1 MNNIETMRLS
11 RLFKCLCLALL
22 SMCFSYD
29 AVSQYVPTYEV
40 IADSS
45 ITFPTVISFGGSPS
59 AFAKNG
65 SVAKVPLGGTK
76 YDFTYLNTPGFIG
89 IDTVQFNYFV
99 APGSIV
105 HAIAYVEVVPSIIRA
120 NSDFAISSVGQAIE
134 VNVLSNDYSS
144 MNVLNL
150 TSIPVVTN
158 GFAFILPDSSI
169 YYQPDPGFM
178 GFGSMNYVVCDSID
192 NCATGTLTVSV
203 NDGSGP
209 LANDSIYVN
218 TIEDTAV
225 SIPLLY
231 EGYEMVSAPN
241 NGTATIEP
249 GGVVTYSPTSAFV
262 GSDQFLIK
270 ISLYGSTIYRDIF
283 VDVLPKSNTNTV
295 AFDDYGYTPIN
306 MEIDIN
312 VTDNDIG
319 NYNIKSFTQ
328 PQFGEG
334 VVSKVNGD
342 VLKFTPS
349 IDFSG
354 PAEFTYT
361 VKNASGFSESASVTI
376 SVDDQE
382 PQEDPFEL
390 YTNKNT
396 PLVLYYNVPISYT
409 EFDVV
414 NDPNHGSLE
423 YIVGDTTIQIG
434 TQSIDV
440 ENVIIYHPDID
451 YTGDDEFEIDYCVTV
466 NNSCYLTKIIV
477 HVLDVGT
484 ELCASQDCVWPGD
497 SNNDGIANMLDL
509 LQLGRTIGEFGLSR
523 TNPTID
529 WYGQFASEWGK
540 SSFGTNLDFKYA
552 DADGNGE
559 VNESDLTSLNNHYD
573 LTHAVHPDI
582 NPYEKTYPLVLV
594 PTTVGPY
601 NAGDLVSFD
610 LELGQVGAEA
620 VNMYGFTYSF
630 AYNSSFVDATSID
643 LDFDESSWIY
653 TNNNS
658 PVLTLTK
665 NLELQERVDAGLTR
679 TNGYSVSGR
688 GKVATVSFII
698 EDDIQIKSKDRYISF
713 EVVLDD
719 IISQDDNGH
728 YFKLPSF
735 KREVILDLG
744 GFNELSS
751 DEDLIVY
758 PNPADQFLTVHLNG
772 QSVMTDVT
780 IYNMAGMEVFHLNNL
795 QWEHAQLSVNDYA
808 EGMYII
814 QAKISDGSVINKKF
828 HVIKQ

>member
-11 RLFKCLCLALL
+11 QVLKCLCIALMSL
-22 SMCFSYD
+22 CFSYD
-29 AVSQYVPTYEV
+29 AIAQSVPTYEV

-45 ITFPTVISFGGSPS
+45 LTFPTVISFGGSPS

-65 SVAKVPLGGTK
+65 TVAKTPLGGTK
-76 YDFTYLNTPGFIG
+76 YDFTYLNSPGFIG

-105 HAIAYVEVVPSIIRA
+105 HAIAYVEVVPSIIIA
-120 NSDFAISSVGQAIE
+120 NSDFATSSVGQAIE

-169 YYQPDPGFM
+169 YFQPDPGFM

-209 LANDSIYVN
+209 LVNDSIYVS
-218 TIEDTAV
+218 TIEDNSV

-231 EGYEMVSAPN
+231 EGYEMVAPPAS
-241 NGTATIEP
+241 GTALIEA
-249 GGVVTYSPTSAFV
+249 GGVVTYTPNTSFI

-270 ISLYGSTIYRDIF
+270 ITSNGSTIYRDVF
-283 VDVLPKSNTNTV
+283 VEVLPQINTNTV
-295 AFDDYGYTPIN
+295 AFDDYGYTPIY
-306 MEIDIN
+306 MEIEIN

-319 NYNIKSFTQ
+319 NFNINIFTQ

-334 VVSKVNGD
+334 LVTKVNGD
-342 VLKFTPS
+342 VLKFVPTAN
-349 IDFSG
+349 FTG

-361 VKNASGFSESASVTI
+361 VKNASGFSETASVTI
-376 SVDDQE
+376 VVDDQE

-396 PLVLYYNVPISYT
+396 PLVLYYNIPISYT

-414 NDPNHGSLE
+414 NDPNHGNLE
-423 YIVGDTTIQIG
+423 YIEGDTTIIIG

-451 YTGDDEFEIDYCVTV
+451 YIGDDEFEIDYCVTV
-466 NNSCYLTKIIV
+466 NNTCYLTKIIV
-477 HVLDVGT
+477 HVLDEGS
-484 ELCASQDCVWPGD
+484 ELCAAQDCVWPGD
-497 SNNDGIANMLDL
+497 GNNDGIANMLDL
-509 LQLGRTIGEFGLSR
+509 LQLGRTIGEFGLAR
-523 TNPTID
+523 TNPTVN
-529 WYGQFASEWGK
+529 WYGQFSSEWGK
-540 SSFGTNLDFKYA
+540 SSFGSNLDFKYA

-559 VNESDLTSLNNHYD
+559 VNESDLTSLDNHYD

-594 PTTVGPY
+594 PTTTGPY
-601 NAGDLVSFD
+601 SAGDLVTFD

-620 VNMYGFTYSF
+620 INMYGFTYAF
-630 AYNSSFVDATSID
+630 AYNSTLVNAGSISV
-643 LDFDESSWIY
+643 DFDESSWIY

-658 PVLTLTK
+658 PVLTMTK

-688 GKVATVSFII
+688 GKVATISFII
-698 EDDIQIKSKDRYISF
+698 DDDLDPQFASRYIPI
-713 EVVLDD
+713 EIGLEE
-719 IISQDDNGH
+719 IISQDENGN
-728 YFKLPSF
+728 YFVLPDF
-735 KREVILDLG
+735 RTEVILDTG
-744 GFNELSS
+744 GFDEPTS

-758 PNPADQFLTVHLNG
+758 PNPTDQFLTIHLNG
-772 QSVMTDVT
+772 QGFMTEVS
-780 IYNMAGMEVFHLNNL
+780 IFNIAGLEVFHLDNL
-795 QWEHAQLSVNDYA
+795 QWERAQLSVNDYA
-808 EGMYII
+808 EGMYIL
-814 QAKISDGSVINKKF
+814 QAKISDGTVINKKF
-828 HVIKQ
+828 QVIKK

>member
-11 RLFKCLCLALL
+11 QVLKCLCIALMSL
-22 SMCFSYD
+22 CFSYD
-29 AVSQYVPTYEV
+29 AIAQSVPTYEV

-45 ITFPTVISFGGSPS
+45 LTFPTVISFGGSPS

-65 SVAKVPLGGTK
+65 TVAKTPLGGTK
-76 YDFTYLNTPGFIG
+76 YDFTYLNSPGFIG

-105 HAIAYVEVVPSIIRA
+105 HAIAYVEVVPSIIIA
-120 NSDFAISSVGQAIE
+120 NSDFATSSVGQAIE

-169 YYQPDPGFM
+169 YFQPDPGFM

-209 LANDSIYVN
+209 LVNDSIYVS
-218 TIEDTAV
+218 TIEDNSV

-231 EGYEMVSAPN
+231 EGYEMVAPPAS
-241 NGTATIEP
+241 GTALIEA
-249 GGVVTYSPTSAFV
+249 GGVVTYTPNTSFI

-270 ISLYGSTIYRDIF
+270 ITSNGSTIYRDVF
-283 VDVLPKSNTNTV
+283 VEVLPQINTNTV

-306 MEIDIN
+306 MEIEIN

-319 NYNIKSFTQ
+319 NFNINIFTQ

-334 VVSKVNGD
+334 LVTKVNGD
-342 VLKFTPS
+342 VLKFVPTAN
-349 IDFSG
+349 FTG

-361 VKNASGFSESASVTI
+361 VKNASGFSETASVTI
-376 SVDDQE
+376 VVDDQE

-396 PLVLYYNVPISYT
+396 PLVLYYNIPISYT

-414 NDPNHGSLE
+414 NDPNHGNLE
-423 YIVGDTTIQIG
+423 YIEGDTTIIIG

-451 YTGDDEFEIDYCVTV
+451 YIGDDEFEIDYCVTV
-466 NNSCYLTKIIV
+466 NNTCYLTKIIV
-477 HVLDVGT
+477 HVLDEGS
-484 ELCASQDCVWPGD
+484 ELCAAQDCVWPGD
-497 SNNDGIANMLDL
+497 GNNDGIANMLDL
-509 LQLGRTIGEFGLSR
+509 LQLGRTIGEFGLAR
-523 TNPTID
+523 TNPTVN
-529 WYGQFASEWGK
+529 WYGQFSSEWGK
-540 SSFGTNLDFKYA
+540 SSFGSNLDFKYA

-559 VNESDLTSLNNHYD
+559 VNESDLTSLDNHYD

-594 PTTVGPY
+594 PTTTGPY
-601 NAGDLVSFD
+601 SAGDLVTFD

-620 VNMYGFTYSF
+620 INMYGFTYAF
-630 AYNSSFVDATSID
+630 AYNSTLVNAGSISV
-643 LDFDESSWIY
+643 DFDESSWIY

-658 PVLTLTK
+658 PVLTMTK

-688 GKVATVSFII
+688 GKVATISFII
-698 EDDIQIKSKDRYISF
+698 DDDLDPQFASRYIPI
-713 EVVLDD
+713 EIGLEE
-719 IISQDDNGH
+719 IISQDENGN
-728 YFKLPSF
+728 YFVLPDF
-735 KREVILDLG
+735 RTEVILDTG
-744 GFNELSS
+744 GFDEPTS

-758 PNPADQFLTVHLNG
+758 PNPTDQFLTIHLNG
-772 QSVMTDVT
+772 QGFMTEVS
-780 IYNMAGMEVFHLNNL
+780 IFNIAGLEVFHLDNL
-795 QWEHAQLSVNDYA
+795 QWERAQLSVNDYA
-808 EGMYII
+808 EGMYIL
-814 QAKISDGSVINKKF
+814 QAKISDGTVINKKF
-828 HVIKQ
+828 QVIKK